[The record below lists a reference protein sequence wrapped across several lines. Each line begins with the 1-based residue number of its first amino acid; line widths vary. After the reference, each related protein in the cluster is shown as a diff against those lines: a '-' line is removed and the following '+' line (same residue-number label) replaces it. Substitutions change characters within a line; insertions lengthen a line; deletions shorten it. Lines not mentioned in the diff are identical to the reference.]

1 MVIYLFLFLVFLEFW
16 YINYIGN
23 KVGRVYL
30 LRYNLDKLI
39 IILFVKDDFNLYL
52 FFVVFWI
59 LNFIFLVLIN
69 DINIIINYY

>member
-16 YINYIGN
+16 YIKYIGN

-59 LNFIFLVLIN
+59 LNFIFLVVIN